1 MNRETVQHGAH
12 LTFYCRARARHEGV
26 LLSEWLLARARALH
40 IGGGS
45 VFRAISGYGRHGVLH
60 EEQFFELAD
69 DLPVKIEFL
78 LLDEQAEALLQLL
91 REARVDATYARWPAS
106 FAVVGDSPQ
115 PHGHHPE
122 AR

>member
-78 LLDEQAEALLQLL
+78 LRDDQAATLLQRV
-91 REARVDATYARWPAS
+91 REAGVDATYARWPAD
-106 FAVVGDSPQ
+106 FEMLGK
-115 PHGHHPE
+115 H
-122 AR
+122 